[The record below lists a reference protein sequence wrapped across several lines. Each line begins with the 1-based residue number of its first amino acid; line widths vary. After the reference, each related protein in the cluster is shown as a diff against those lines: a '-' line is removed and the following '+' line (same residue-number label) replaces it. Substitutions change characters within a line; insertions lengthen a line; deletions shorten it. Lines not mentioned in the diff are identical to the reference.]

1 MSKVNTTIRLD
12 SQLKSEATLIATEL
26 WTNLSTIVT
35 LFLKNNFI
43 VQRWMSFKLRDS
55 DWFTKESRKDL
66 ERLLDETDKWIGLS
80 KPYFNV
86 NTLFDDLDNNAVKY

>member
-1 MSKVNTTIRLD
+1 MTKVNTTIRLD
-12 SQLKSEATLIATEL
+12 SKLKSEATLIATEL

-43 VQRWMSFKLRDS
+43 VQRWMNFKLRDT
-55 DWFTKESRKDL
+55 DWFTKEAKEDL
-66 ERLLDETDKWIGLS
+66 EKLLDESERWIGVS
-80 KPYFNV
+80 KPYFDV